1 MTSDRISRIGL
12 IALLPAIAVILYV
25 EGQRYDPALIRFQPL
40 DAGAEQAAAFFP
52 AEIDGYTRTGPLRT
66 FTRDNLYEYINGHAE
81 YFISSG
87 FVGLTTGE
95 YAGPAAAPGQSEVVV
110 DIYDMGK
117 GIQAFGILADEA
129 GENPQYVQVGSM
141 GFRTA
146 RSLGFMKAKYYVKV
160 TAFVDQVPL
169 ERIAAAVEGKIGV
182 TAEPFAVFS
191 RFPDLGEVV
200 ATRYIKEAYRGLDFV
215 NNVLERQYSVNGKP
229 VQVFLVT
236 GDAEKID
243 ALVASFL
250 DYFRR
255 SGIAFEQ
262 IAPKNGRMIYKVQD
276 PYEGDWFLFPAPDAL
291 FGAFGAV
298 DESMLDA
305 FKEQPGG

>member
-1 MTSDRISRIGL
+1 MSSARISRIIL
-12 IALLPAIAVILYV
+12 IVLLPAIAVVLYL
-25 EGQRYDPALIRFQPL
+25 EGQHYDPALIRFQPPE
-40 DAGAEQAAAFFP
+40 AGAEKAAAFFP

-66 FTRDNLYEYINGHAE
+66 FTRGNLYEYINGHAE

-87 FVGLTTGE
+87 FIELTTGE
-95 YAGPAAAPGQSEVVV
+95 YAGAAAAAGQSDVVV

-129 GENPQYVQVGSM
+129 GENPEYVQVGSM
-141 GFRTA
+141 GFQTA
-146 RSLGFMKAKYYVKV
+146 RSLGFIKAKYYVKV

-169 ERIAAAVEGKIGV
+169 ERIAAAVEGKIGA

-200 ATRYIKEAYRGLDFV
+200 ATRYIKEAYRGLEFV

-236 GDAEKID
+236 GDAEKIG
-243 ALVASFL
+243 ALVSSFL

-262 IAPKNGRMIYKVQD
+262 ISAKNGRIIYKVQD
-276 PYEGDWFLFPAPDAL
+276 PYEGDWFLLPAPDAL
-291 FGAFGAV
+291 FGVFGAV

-305 FKEQPGG
+305 FAKKPDG